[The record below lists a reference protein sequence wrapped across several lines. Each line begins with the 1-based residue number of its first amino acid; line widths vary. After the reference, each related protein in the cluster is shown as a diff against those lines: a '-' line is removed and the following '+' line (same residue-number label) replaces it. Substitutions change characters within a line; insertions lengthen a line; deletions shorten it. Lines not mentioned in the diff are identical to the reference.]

1 MIIHNLLLN
10 IITHHNSKP
19 RLSSK
24 NEGKTIVKNQN
35 KPFNNDATSKQ
46 NKEFS
51 KKSHKKEELNKNGII
66 NFFKNKFAKKS
77 DKPKIGKQKPC
88 IDIKEHNLRKVSS
101 NIDIEP
107 KLTTNTNQN
116 FYTTYKESSIADGLK
131 ETSLL
136 SEEIFPLDDSLR
148 IKCDIHNPD
157 KNNSLQNQFSFEES
171 NENIIKPPDTYENIV
186 ERISKGLFNF
196 YIVSNGKKKMSY
208 EMSLD
213 DKKELLVIS
222 EHLCDLFLKYEK
234 DENLLEEPT
243 KELHEEDKIK
253 CIKLMIKTKN
263 NSNIFIK
270 YIAINS
276 SFNPLK
282 AIDKNENKKANSDS
296 CSENSELIYHSCDSH
311 FEEP

>member
-10 IITHHNSKP
+10 IITHHNSKL

-35 KPFNNDATSKQ
+35 KPSNNDDISEP

-51 KKSHKKEELNKNGII
+51 TKSHKKEELKKNGII
-66 NFFKNKFAKKS
+66 NFFKDKFAKKS
-77 DKPKIGKQKPC
+77 DKPKIGNKKLC
-88 IDIKEHNLRKVSS
+88 NDIEEHNLRKVSS

-107 KLTTNTNQN
+107 KLTTNINQN
-116 FYTTYKESSIADGLK
+116 FDTTYKESSMADGLK
-131 ETSLL
+131 GNSLL

-157 KNNSLQNQFSFEES
+157 KINSLKNQFSFEKS
-171 NENIIKPPDTYENIV
+171 NENLIKPPDTYENIV

-196 YIVSNGKKKMSY
+196 YIVLNGKKKMFY

-222 EHLCDLFLKYEK
+222 EHLCDLFLKYKKE
-234 DENLLEEPT
+234 ENPLEEPT
-243 KELHEEDKIK
+243 KELHEENKIK
-253 CIKLMIKTKN
+253 CIQLVIKTKN

-270 YIAINS
+270 FTTINS

-282 AIDKNENKKANSDS
+282 AIDRNENRKASSDS
-296 CSENSELIYHSCDSH
+296 CSENSELIYHSCDSL